1 MEIYI
6 VRVYRRSGQDHRQIA
21 GQVETVGSGET
32 RNFADL
38 RELEEALGAEDK
50 TEERPRQGPPA

>member
-32 RNFADL
+32 VGFTGI
-38 RELEEALGAEDK
+38 RELEAILGLDARGDTAENL
-50 TEERPRQGPPA
+50 PN